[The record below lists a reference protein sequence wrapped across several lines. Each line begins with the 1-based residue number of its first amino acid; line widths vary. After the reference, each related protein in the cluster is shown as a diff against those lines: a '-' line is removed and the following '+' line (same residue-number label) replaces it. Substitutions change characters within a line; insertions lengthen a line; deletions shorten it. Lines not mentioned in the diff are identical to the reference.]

1 MIRAIVACTIPIVLS
16 ATTIGDLF
24 EALKNQPSN
33 KIDSLTIQKV
43 SLSKNKLN
51 SMLLPKLNLFA
62 SYNSYNEPTNLRP
75 LDPIEAGKIIKKNQD
90 LPFSQDITKVG
101 IKVEWP
107 LFVKS
112 LDYLKNKVDVAKKSA
127 KIKKRVNLYK
137 NEATILGA
145 NAALN
150 YLENLLNALN
160 TTKKSML
167 ITRKTIEISVDSG
180 RMPSIALDKMD
191 KHINDMDIAINNV
204 LINEEKVKNIIK
216 SLTNID
222 IRHSV
227 SLKLDKEIDKSNF
240 ILIELLKHKRQ
251 MDMYDYKSSKAKL
264 YMPKIK
270 ADALYYKGYGSSAVN
285 THKMVDTDYGYVG
298 ISIGVSLFDKTTTV
312 DMQTKKINILKSTKE
327 IERATIELNAQAKL
341 LQKQYQMLQISI
353 KLSKDTIE
361 KEKKLLDF
369 AKVAFT
375 EGRMTQEDYLG
386 YENELL
392 RAKANYYKE
401 IKESW
406 QAVAKLA
413 VIYGN
418 NLEEIV
424 K

>member
-101 IKVEWP
+101 IKAEWP